1 MKVTIQP
8 SQLKGSIQT
17 PASKSSM
24 QRALAAGLL
33 TKGKCIINNP
43 GHSND
48 DKAALKVIKAM
59 GAAIDSTGD
68 QLIIE
73 SNGVNPLTNEV
84 NCGESGLGIRMFAPI
99 IAVSEKEITIHGE
112 GSLLDR
118 PMDFFDEIFPQL
130 GVKIK
135 SNHGKLPIVIKGPLQ
150 PANIEVDGS
159 LSSQFLTGLLM
170 VYGASTN
177 SFAGEALDSDNS
189 IVSIKVRDLKSKP
202 YIDLTLDVMKQ
213 FGLRVPENKNYEEF
227 IFHTD
232 SSLFPP
238 VGSGR
243 AVYTVEGD
251 WSGGAFLLVAGA
263 IAGPITVRGLDLTST
278 QADRAI
284 VGALMAANAG
294 IAMDAK
300 GIQLHPTP
308 MDGFYFDATDCPD
321 LFPPLVALAAY
332 CKGKTTIKGVSRL
345 LHKESNR
352 ALTLQ
357 DEFDK
362 MGVTIELNGD
372 LMVIHGGGVVKGAD
386 VHSHHDHRIAMACAV
401 AGLKSDSEM
410 VIEDAQAVNKSYPDF
425 YNDLKSLGASVS
437 LPHQHFNL

>member
-1 MKVTIQP
+1 MKVTIFP
-8 SQLKGSIQT
+8 SKLKGAIQA

-24 QRALAAGLL
+24 QRALAAALL
-33 TKGKCIINNP
+33 AIGKSIINNP

-48 DKAALKVIKAM
+48 DKAALKVIEAM
-59 GAAIDSTGD
+59 GAVIDKSGE

-73 SNGVNPLTNEV
+73 SSGVNPVTNEV
-84 NCGESGLGIRMFAPI
+84 NCGESGLSIRMFTPI
-99 IAVSEKEITIHGE
+99 IALSEKEITINGE

-118 PMDFFDEIFPQL
+118 PMNFFDEILPQL
-130 GVKIK
+130 NVKSK
-135 SNHGKLPIVIKGPLQ
+135 SNNGKLPLVIQGPLQ

-170 VYGASTN
+170 AYAAAN
-177 SFAGEALDSDNS
+177 AKD
-189 IVSIKVRDLKSKP
+189 VSIKVNNLKSKP

-213 FGLRVPENKNYEEF
+213 FGLKLPQFKNYEEF
-227 IFHTD
+227 FFGD
-232 SSLFPP
+232 STPDSRLLTPD
-238 VGSGR
+238 
-243 AVYTVEGD
+243 YTVEGD

-278 QADRAI
+278 QADKAVI
-284 VGALMAANAG
+284 DALMAANASIAIEVKG
-294 IAMDAK
+294 IKIHPAEMDA
-300 GIQLHPTP
+300 
-308 MDGFYFDATDCPD
+308 FYFNATDCPD

-345 LHKESNR
+345 IHKESNR

-362 MGVTIELNGD
+362 MGVTIDIDGD
-372 LMVIHGGGVVKGAD
+372 DMIIHGGGVVKGAD

-401 AGLKSDSEM
+401 AGLKADSEM
-410 VIEDAQAVNKSYPDF
+410 VIEEAQAVKKSYPDF
-425 YNDLKSLGASVS
+425 YIDLKSLGASVS
-437 LPHQHFNL
+437 LPFQHYNL